1 MKTIMRLLLI
11 VTLAMGWADSVMAQA
26 AMNQVRLAS
35 AMTSES
41 QNTATLT
48 VADAV
53 TVGDLLYVDAEVM
66 IAQAVNTTTD
76 VVTVSR
82 GQTGTA
88 ATPHLSGQQV
98 WTGVATRFY
107 FYDPPPGRCVA
118 AQAYPGGAQPW
129 INVLSGRFSYCNEN
143 LFGRSSGVAGNWFST
158 SLSPDAS
165 SVYGYTPIAYRTS
178 RTTDAVPLVITPSYT
193 AKATDVLI
201 ASLTYSGPFEVFLP
215 NPTGLLG
222 KKITISDFA
231 KLATHHLS
239 STAGRTLII
248 RGLFENGDN
257 IVNLAGWDQYRA
269 ATGTTSVLVGAGAS
283 TSFYVGITAS
293 SIYYWMASSW

>member
-1 MKTIMRLLLI
+1 MKASRGFLLI
-11 VTLAMGWADSVMAQA
+11 VALAMGWAEPAHAQS
-26 AMNQVRLAS
+26 AMNQVRLAA

-41 QNTATLT
+41 QATATLT
-48 VADAV
+48 VADSVA
-53 TVGDLLYVDAEVM
+53 VGDVVYVDAEAM

-76 VVTVSR
+76 VVTVGR
-82 GQTGTA
+82 GQLGTA
-88 ATPHLSGQQV
+88 ATPHLSGALV

-107 FYDPPPGRCVA
+107 FYDPPKGRCIA

-129 INVLSGRFSYCNEN
+129 INLLTGSYSYCNDN
-143 LFGRSSGVAGNWFST
+143 LFGNSSVAGNWFST
-158 SLSPDAS
+158 SLSPDAG

-178 RTTDAVPLVITPSYT
+178 RTSTATVITPAYT
-193 AKATDVLI
+193 AKMTDVLI

-222 KKITISDFA
+222 KRITITDTA
-231 KLATHHLS
+231 GLATHHLS
-239 STAGRTLII
+239 STAGRTITI

-257 IVNLAGWDQYRA
+257 SKVLARWDEYRP
-269 ATGTTSVLVGAGAS
+269 ATGATNQLIGAGAS

-293 SIYYWMASSW
+293 SMLYWFAAPW

>member
-1 MKTIMRLLLI
+1 MKHISRLMLI
-11 VTLAMGWADSVMAQA
+11 VAAMGWADSAHAQA

-53 TVGDLLYVDAEVM
+53 TVGDLLYVDNEVM

-76 VVTVSR
+76 IVTVSR

-88 ATPHLSGQQV
+88 ATTHLSGALV

-107 FYDPPPGRCVA
+107 FYDPPAGRCVA

-158 SLSPDAS
+158 ALHPEAS

-178 RTTDAVPLVITPSYT
+178 RTSDATVITPSYT

-222 KKITISDFA
+222 KKITVSDFA

-257 IVNLAGWDQYRA
+257 IVNLAVWDQYRA

-293 SIYYWMASSW
+293 SMMYWFASPW